1 MNQRLYEILLS
12 IKLSLSL
19 FDQFLLFVQFKLSSV
34 KFILLIIVSFVV
46 NLKLVEQNHVV
57 WFDESLKKYT
67 QVSFITY

>member
-19 FDQFLLFVQFKLSSV
+19 FNQFLLFVQFKLSFV

-46 NLKLVEQNHVV
+46 NLKLLEQNHVV
-57 WFDESLKKYT
+57 RLDESLKKNT
-67 QVSFITY
+67 KVSFITY

>member
-57 WFDESLKKYT
+57 
-67 QVSFITY
+67 